1 MNEDKN
7 RNWTFIVYPDS
18 APSNWKEILQDTGLP
33 FAISPIHDR
42 DIIEA
47 TGELKKPHWHVLV
60 CFPGPTTFRKV
71 NSLCAELNS
80 PIPKRIMSVIGIY
93 RYFTHADNPEKAH
106 YNEEDIIQMN
116 GFDIREISGMTTS
129 QIIAIKKQLINM
141 IKNNKIYEYSDFI
154 NLVQEESCDLFQ
166 VASTNTL
173 FFNTFITSRRNKKDN
188 ACKYFD

>member
-33 FAISPIHDR
+33 FAISPLHDR

-47 TGELKKPHWHVLV
+47 TGELKKPHWHIIV

-71 NSLCAELNS
+71 NTLCSELNS
-80 PIPKRIMSVIGIY
+80 PIPKRVMSVVGIY
-93 RYFTHADNPEKAH
+93 RYFTHADNPEKAQ
-106 YNEEDIIQMN
+106 YDEQDIIQKN

-129 QIIAIKKQLINM
+129 QILAIKKQLIN
-141 IKNNKIYEYSDFI
+141 IINNNHFYEYCDFI
-154 NLVQEESCDLFQ
+154 KYVVDESVDLFQ

-173 FFNTFITSRRNKKDN
+173 FFNAYITSKRSKKSSCN
-188 ACKYFD
+188 YYE

>member
-33 FAISPIHDR
+33 FAISPLHDR

-47 TGELKKPHWHVLV
+47 TGELKKPHWHIIV

-80 PIPKRIMSVIGIY
+80 PIPKRVMSVVGIY
-93 RYFTHADNPEKAH
+93 RYFTHADNPEKAQ
-106 YNEEDIIQMN
+106 YDEQDIIQKN

-129 QIIAIKKQLINM
+129 QILAIKKQLIN
-141 IKNNKIYEYSDFI
+141 IINNNHFYEYCDFI
-154 NLVQEESCDLFQ
+154 KYVVDESVDLFQ

-173 FFNTFITSRRNKKDN
+173 FFNAYITSKRSKKSSCN
-188 ACKYFD
+188 YYE

>member
-33 FAISPIHDR
+33 FAISPLHDR

-47 TGELKKPHWHVLV
+47 TGELKKPHWHIIV

-80 PIPKRIMSVIGIY
+80 PIPKRVMSVVGIY
-93 RYFTHADNPEKAH
+93 RYFTHADNPEKAQ
-106 YNEEDIIQMN
+106 YEEQDIIQKN

-129 QIIAIKKQLINM
+129 QILAIKKQLIN
-141 IKNNKIYEYSDFI
+141 IINNNHFYEYCDFI
-154 NLVQEESCDLFQ
+154 KYVVNESVDLFQ

-173 FFNTFITSRRNKKDN
+173 FFNAYITSKRSKKSSCN
-188 ACKYFD
+188 YYE

>member
-18 APSNWKEILQDTGLP
+18 APSNWKDILQDTGLP
-33 FAISPIHDR
+33 FAISPLHDR

-47 TGELKKPHWHVLV
+47 TGELKKPHWHIIV

-80 PIPKRIMSVIGIY
+80 PIPKRVMSVVGIY
-93 RYFTHADNPEKAH
+93 RYFTHADNPEKAQ
-106 YNEEDIIQMN
+106 YDEQDIIQKN

-129 QIIAIKKQLINM
+129 QILAIKKQLIN
-141 IKNNKIYEYSDFI
+141 IINNNHFYEYCDFI
-154 NLVQEESCDLFQ
+154 KYVVDESVDLFQ

-173 FFNTFITSRRNKKDN
+173 FFNAYITSKRSKKSSCN
-188 ACKYFD
+188 YYE

>member
-33 FAISPIHDR
+33 FAISPLHDR

-71 NSLCAELNS
+71 NSLCAELNC
-80 PIPKRIMSVIGIY
+80 PIPKRVMSIIGIY
-93 RYFTHADNPEKAH
+93 RYFTHADNPEKAQ
-106 YNEEDIIQMN
+106 YDEQDIVQKN

-129 QIIAIKKQLINM
+129 QILAIKKQLIN
-141 IKNNKIYEYSDFI
+141 IIINNNFNEYCDFI
-154 NLVQEESCDLFQ
+154 KYVLNESVDLFQ

-173 FFNTFITSRRNKKDN
+173 FFNAFITSRRSKKESLHYYN
-188 ACKYFD
+188 